1 LENYASLLPAR
12 LQIELVDD
20 LYKKVVE
27 GGKGKKHVN
36 PDIIRE
42 VLSQV
47 KLTGGNLSME
57 ISKT

>member
-1 LENYASLLPAR
+1 MLLDA
-12 LQIELVDD
+12 LKSNVDSKVLVGVVALKIAIEQ
-20 LYKKVVE
+20 YK
-27 GGKGKKHVN
+27 GHVN
-36 PDIIRE
+36 PDIIRD

>member
-1 LENYASLLPAR
+1 MLVGVVALKIA
-12 LQIELVDD
+12 IEQ
-20 LYKKVVE
+20 YK
-27 GGKGKKHVN
+27 GHVN
-36 PDIIRE
+36 PDIIRD